1 MRRKEEAKSSMH
13 NFYPALL
20 DDSVLRGL
28 QVGFRSR
35 ISSCFLL
42 QHDAWWEVFLTGS
55 HSIVST
61 VKADVS

>member
-1 MRRKEEAKSSMH
+1 MRRKEVAKSSMH

-20 DDSVLRGL
+20 DDSVLRV
-28 QVGFRSR
+28 QVGFHSR

>member
-28 QVGFRSR
+28 QVGFCSR
-35 ISSCFLL
+35 ISSCFLH
-42 QHDAWWEVFLTGS
+42 QHNAWWEIFLTGS
-55 HSIVST
+55 CSIVST
-61 VKADVS
+61 VNSDVS